1 MSFKQLVVV
10 VVVVAGADSV
20 SAFQAEIINL
30 LLTFATINNMEDEES
45 SYLDYE
51 TFLDPSFS
59 PEAFA
64 NTLIL
69 ATNNASD
76 SPLDLA
82 TPLKRVLYD
91 VQEVDTHIDRLTTAS
106 ASPLVNYTK
115 NHVQASDRI
124 LQELETQV
132 ATLTESYARLQRE
145 VIAKHEAADQARIAS
160 ERLLQT
166 VRLGRTVG
174 RCLTLA
180 RSLEAQMVE
189 FRAQKAGA
197 EKRDDYRVLVR
208 GANTVLSLRQI
219 FAASGGESDG
229 LDRVQ
234 VIRAL
239 RAELVDPAEK
249 AVLGRAE
256 QIVSQFSMSTLTAPG
271 QDGASA
277 TRPATTFTQVEDARA
292 RATAALTTLYLLS
305 PIPKSTSSP
314 LDAAHLISAVQEYL
328 RRAITSSLAGMASGL
343 AELPRLNRA
352 LLEVSARCQNIVA
365 LEMLL
370 ESTNPPAH
378 PMLTEDEASI
388 SAEQAQIVAS
398 REPKDLLQPVLHS
411 LDTPSLPSYFWRSMA
426 GQLSSRVQKIMRDGG
441 VSSRTLRTN
450 KDRVRD
456 AIRECVDRGSQLPS
470 SSLGQGR
477 TRTTGNWEREAAV
490 MAGSVV
496 NAIGR

>member
-1 MSFKQLVVV
+1 MDAQ
-10 VVVVAGADSV
+10 
-20 SAFQAEIINL
+20 
-30 LLTFATINNMEDEES
+30 DET

-51 TFLDPSFS
+51 TFLDPAFS

-64 NTLIL
+64 NTLVL

-91 VQEVDTHIDRLTTAS
+91 VQEVDTNIDKLTTVS
-106 ASPLVNYTK
+106 ASPLVHYTK
-115 NHVQASDRI
+115 EHVQASDKI
-124 LQELETQV
+124 LHDLEAQV

-145 VIAKHEAADQARIAS
+145 VIERHEAADQARIAA

-166 VRLGRTVG
+166 VRLGRAVG
-174 RCLTLA
+174 RCLTAA
-180 RSLEAQMVE
+180 RQLEAQMHE
-189 FRAQKAGA
+189 FRAQKPGGD
-197 EKRDDYRVLVR
+197 KRDDYRGLVR
-208 GANTVLSLRQI
+208 GATTVLSMRQI
-219 FAASGGESDG
+219 FATTHAGGESEG

-239 RAELVDPAEK
+239 RAELVDPAER
-249 AVLGRAE
+249 ALIGRAE
-256 QIVSQFSMSTLTAPG
+256 QIVSQFSMSTLTSQG
-271 QDGASA
+271 QDAPRTAS
-277 TRPATTFTQVEDARA
+277 TFAQVEDSRA
-292 RATAALTTLYLLS
+292 RATTAFITLYLLS
-305 PIPKSTSSP
+305 PLPKSPTAT
-314 LDAAHLISAVQEYL
+314 LDAPHLVETVQEYL
-328 RRAITSSLAGMASGL
+328 RRAISSSLAGMAAGL

-370 ESTNPPAH
+370 ESTKPPPH
-378 PMLTEDEASI
+378 PLLADNDATVTEKQTTPSHD
-388 SAEQAQIVAS
+388 
-398 REPKDLLQPVLHS
+398 REPDELLQPVVHS

-426 GQLSSRVQKIMRDGG
+426 SQLSGRVQKIMRDGG

-450 KDRVRD
+450 RDRVRD
-456 AIRECVDRGSQLPS
+456 AIRECVDRGSQLPA

-490 MAGSVV
+490 MAGSVY

>member
-1 MSFKQLVVV
+1 M
-10 VVVVAGADSV
+10 
-20 SAFQAEIINL
+20 
-30 LLTFATINNMEDEES
+30 NNMEDEES

-76 SPLDLA
+76 SPLDLG

-115 NHVQASDRI
+115 DHVQAGDTI

-219 FAASGGESDG
+219 FAASHAGGESDG

-256 QIVSQFSMSTLTAPG
+256 QIVSQFSMSTLTTPG
-271 QDGASA
+271 QDGAST
-277 TRPATTFTQVEDARA
+277 TRAATTFTQVEDARA
-292 RATAALTTLYLLS
+292 RATAALTTLFLLS
-305 PIPKSTSSP
+305 PIPKSTTTP

-398 REPKDLLQPVLHS
+398 REPEDLLQPVLHS

>member
-1 MSFKQLVVV
+1 
-10 VVVVAGADSV
+10 
-20 SAFQAEIINL
+20 
-30 LLTFATINNMEDEES
+30 MEDEES

-69 ATNNASD
+69 ATNNAFD

-115 NHVQASDRI
+115 DHVQSSDRI

-166 VRLGRTVG
+166 VRLGRTVS

-189 FRAQKAGA
+189 FRTQKAGA

-219 FAASGGESDG
+219 FAGSHAGGEAGG

-256 QIVSQFSMSTLTAPG
+256 QIVSQFSMSTLTASA
-271 QDGASA
+271 QDG
-277 TRPATTFTQVEDARA
+277 RPAAKATATFTQVEDARA

-305 PIPKSTSSP
+305 PIPKTTSTP
-314 LDAAHLISAVQEYL
+314 LNAEHLISAVQEYL

-370 ESTNPPAH
+370 ESTAPPAH
-378 PMLTEDEASI
+378 PMLTEDGAI
-388 SAEQAQIVAS
+388 GDAQQTQTATS

-450 KDRVRD
+450 RERVRD